1 MTFPLLILAANV
13 ILSIACFNNQE
24 LFYKLD
30 FQPYEII
37 RKKEWYRFI
46 THAFLHADFTHL
58 AVNMYVLY
66 FFGEAVYEAFI
77 YFFQDQGLVFFL
89 VLYLGGIL
97 FSAIPGF
104 AKNRENYAYHAVGAS
119 GAVSAVVYAFIV
131 MFPFNKMS
139 LLFIPINFPAWVFG
153 IGYLALEIYL
163 DKNSK
168 SNIAHSAHYFGGIYG
183 LILTV
188 LLHPEFVLKYFM

>member
-1 MTFPLLILAANV
+1 MTFPLIILAANV
-13 ILSIACFNNQE
+13 LLSVTCFYNRD

-30 FQPYEII
+30 FQPYEID
-37 RKKEWYRFI
+37 RKNEWYRFI

-66 FFGEAVYEAFI
+66 YFGNSVFEAYDYYFQGNGLI
-77 YFFQDQGLVFFL
+77 YFGL
-89 VLYLGGIL
+89 LYLGGIL
-97 FSAIPGF
+97 FSAIPGYTQ
-104 AKNRENYAYHAVGAS
+104 NRSNYAYHAVGAS

-131 MFPFNKMS
+131 MFPFAEMNLM
-139 LLFIPINFPAWVFG
+139 FIPIDFPAWVFG

-183 LILTV
+183 LLLTIF
-188 LLHPEFVLKYFM
+188 LHPEFILKYF